1 MITFDYILL
10 AIIIIIGLLGFKK
23 GFIESLGSVLGIVAA
38 ALIASRFYPLLAD
51 RFGGSNMWNVIAFVI
66 IFGLAVKI
74 VGLAFWIIGKIFRI
88 VTVLPFVSS
97 MDRLLG
103 LVLGTVE
110 GIFVLAVILNFAL
123 KYPINEWVV
132 WQMSHSVV
140 ARTLLTIGS
149 VFVPLFPDAVK
160 KIKSF
165 L

>member
-10 AIIIIIGLLGFKK
+10 AIIVIIALLGFKK
-23 GFIESLGSVLGIVAA
+23 GFIESLGSVLGIVVA
-38 ALIASRFYPLLAD
+38 ALLASRFYPLLAD

-74 VGLAFWIIGKIFRI
+74 VGLAFWVIGKIFRI

-97 MDRLLG
+97 FDRLLG
-103 LVLGTVE
+103 LLLGLVE
-110 GIFVLAVILNFAL
+110 GIFVMAVILSFAL
-123 KYPINEWVV
+123 KYPISEWVI
-132 WQMSHSVV
+132 WQMSNSVV
-140 ARTLLTIGS
+140 AKTLLSIGNI
-149 VFVPLFPDAVK
+149 FVPLFPEAVQ